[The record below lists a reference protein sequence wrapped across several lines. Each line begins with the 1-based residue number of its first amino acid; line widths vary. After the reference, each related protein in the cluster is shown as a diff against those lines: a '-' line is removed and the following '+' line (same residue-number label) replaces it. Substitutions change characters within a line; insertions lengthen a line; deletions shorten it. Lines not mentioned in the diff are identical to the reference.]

1 MVVQKPET
9 DSDIIDS
16 DFEFEGPND
25 AGELQYEAVCA
36 YVLWGSIETWILTL
50 SCRWG
55 LLHVNFFPFLYATFY
70 FAHFKYDISDLKF
83 SHLRNLDTISNSNSN
98 LKP

>member
-36 YVLWGSIETWILTL
+36 YVL
-50 SCRWG
+50 
-55 LLHVNFFPFLYATFY
+55 
-70 FAHFKYDISDLKF
+70 
-83 SHLRNLDTISNSNSN
+83 
-98 LKP
+98 

>member
-25 AGELQYEAVCA
+25 ADELQYEAVCA
-36 YVLWGSIETWILTL
+36 YVL
-50 SCRWG
+50 
-55 LLHVNFFPFLYATFY
+55 
-70 FAHFKYDISDLKF
+70 
-83 SHLRNLDTISNSNSN
+83 
-98 LKP
+98 